1 MSSEMDMVTEFCEE
15 VNKSSSTLKI
25 YYTSFDGMAIGYRDL
40 KAKIGEGTMVANRIE
55 DFMTNHVFCDRCGE
69 SIKKLKEEKTDGNV
83 E

>member
-1 MSSEMDMVTEFCEE
+1 MSSERKMVREFCEE
-15 VNKSSSTLKI
+15 VNKSSSQLKI

-40 KAKIGEGTMVANRIE
+40 RAQIGEVIMVANRIE

-69 SIKKLKEEKTDGNV
+69 SIKKLKEEKTDGNI